1 MASLRKWQ
9 PTPVFLPGE
18 SHGQRNLVGY
28 SPWGHKTDTT
38 GRLKNNSVGDE
49 RRSISSHYCH
59 YAKGCLLQR
68 ENMAS
73 SNSREET
80 ERNTLSLVTRLSL
93 HHESL
98 WPHSDRSG
106 YSLAPITPSSDSA
119 TRRLQM
125 LFLRGRGRQEAS

>member
-1 MASLRKWQ
+1 M
-9 PTPVFLPGE
+9 
-18 SHGQRNLVGY
+18 GY

-38 GRLKNNSVGDE
+38 GRPKNNSVGDGKVHLIPLLSLCK
-49 RRSISSHYCH
+49 RVSTPK
-59 YAKGCLLQR
+59 AKYGVAKLQGR
-68 ENMAS
+68 
-73 SNSREET
+73 T
-80 ERNTLSLVTRLSL
+80 ERNMLSVATRLSL

-125 LFLRGRGRQEAS
+125 LFLRGRGRQETQKGFMMPS